1 MGSLVLLDLMGGVA
15 LLLWGLHMVHSG
27 ILRAFGPNLRHLL
40 GRALGNRLTAFS
52 AGLGLTALLQSSTAT
67 ALITSS
73 FTSEGL
79 VSLVP
84 ALAIMLGANV
94 GTTLIVQVLSFNI
107 AAVAPVLF
115 IVGLVAFRSGPRSR
129 IKDVGRV
136 FIGLGLMLL
145 ALHILLNTLAPAE
158 NAPGVRVF
166 MNAITGDPI
175 LCILFAAVITW
186 LVHSSVASVLLVMSL
201 AYAHFITPPA
211 ALALVLGANLG
222 SAINPLVEGA
232 RRDNP
237 ASYRLPLGNLI
248 NRVAGILLVAPFLGP
263 IAELLQSW
271 QPDLAK
277 ATALFH
283 IAFNVATAVAFIGLL
298 DGLAAILKKLLPE
311 RVREAD
317 PSGPRYLDESALET
331 PSLALADAARETLH
345 MGDHVEIMLRKVMA
359 AMMTN
364 DRALVDQ
371 VTQMDNSVDSLD
383 EAIKLYVTKLTRG
396 SLDEREGQRAMEI
409 VSFAINLEHIGD
421 IIDKNLSEL
430 ATKKIKRRFQFSAEG
445 AEELSAF
452 HKRTMDSLRIAFGV
466 FMSGDVNE
474 ARKLLAEKSALRNA
488 ELAATERHLDRLR
501 EGRPETIE
509 TTSLHLDVLRDL
521 RRIHSHICSVA
532 IPCSMPPAN
541 SPPIAAPR
549 RFWPHCRRR
558 CTAADKSTIQRLRCA
573 AAVLHD
579 QHDVSDVDD
588 RRHRL
593 AEDDHRLT
601 LGDAVDQ
608 RHQPASHREEPER
621 HRHHALS
628 GALARNPLHQE
639 TGGEQQLRDQP
650 EGQPEIELGDEYVVE
665 IVAKRLAVLN
675 QHQITSVAMGVGFLR
690 RISHHTPARS
700 MIPIHS
706 RSKKP

>member
-27 ILRAFGPNLRHLL
+27 ILRAFGPDLRLL
-40 GRALGNRLTAFS
+40 LAKALHNRFTAFA

-73 FTSEGL
+73 FTAEGL

-115 IVGLVAFRSGPRSR
+115 IIGLVAFRSGPRSR
-129 IKDVGRV
+129 IKDIGRV
-136 FIGLGLMLL
+136 LIGLGLMLL
-145 ALHILLNTLAPAE
+145 ALHILLTSLAPAE
-158 NAPGVRVF
+158 NAPGARVF
-166 MNAITGDPI
+166 MNAITGDPV
-175 LCILFAAVITW
+175 LCVLIGAVVTW
-186 LVHSSVASVLLVMSL
+186 AVHSSVASVLLIMSL
-201 AYAHFITPPA
+201 AYAHFVTPFA

-222 SAINPLVEGA
+222 SAINPIFEGA

-237 ASYRLPLGNLI
+237 ASYRLPLGNLL
-248 NRVAGILLVAPFLGP
+248 NRVAGIVLVAPFLRP
-263 IAELLQSW
+263 ISEGLLSW
-271 QPDLAK
+271 QPDPAK
-277 ATALFH
+277 ATATFH
-283 IAFNVATAVAFIGLL
+283 IAFNVATAILFIGLL
-298 DGLAAILKKLLPE
+298 DGLARLLKSLLPE
-311 RVREAD
+311 RVRDED
-317 PSGPRYLDESALET
+317 PSRPRYLDESALET

-345 MGDHVEIMLRKVMA
+345 MGDHVEVMLRKVMA

-371 VTQMDNSVDSLD
+371 VSRMDNSVDGLD

-396 SLDEREGQRAMEI
+396 SLDEREGKRAMEI
-409 VSFAINLEHIGD
+409 ISFAINLEHIGD

-430 ATKKIKRRFQFSAEG
+430 ATKKIKRRFQFSPEG

-474 ARKLLAEKSALRNA
+474 ARKLLAEKAALRNT

-501 EGRPETIE
+501 EGRPETLE

-532 IPCSMPPAN
+532 YPVLDAAGELEAYRAVESEVAASSLPA
-541 SPPIAAPR
+541 PGR
-549 RFWPHCRRR
+549 
-558 CTAADKSTIQRLRCA
+558 
-573 AAVLHD
+573 
-579 QHDVSDVDD
+579 
-588 RRHRL
+588 
-593 AEDDHRLT
+593 
-601 LGDAVDQ
+601 
-608 RHQPASHREEPER
+608 
-621 HRHHALS
+621 
-628 GALARNPLHQE
+628 
-639 TGGEQQLRDQP
+639 
-650 EGQPEIELGDEYVVE
+650 
-665 IVAKRLAVLN
+665 
-675 QHQITSVAMGVGFLR
+675 
-690 RISHHTPARS
+690 
-700 MIPIHS
+700 
-706 RSKKP
+706 

>member
-1 MGSLVLLDLMGGVA
+1 MGTMVLLDLMGGVA

-27 ILRAFGPNLRHLL
+27 ILRAFGPDLRLWL
-40 GRALGNRLTAFS
+40 AKGLSNRFAAFT

-115 IVGLVAFRSGPRSR
+115 IIGLVAFRSGPRSR
-129 IKDVGRV
+129 IKDIGRV
-136 FIGLGLMLL
+136 AIGLGLMLL
-145 ALHILLNTLAPAE
+145 ALHILLDTLAPAE

-166 MNAITGDPI
+166 LDAITGDPV
-175 LCILFAAVITW
+175 LCIVFGALVTW

-201 AYAHFITPPA
+201 AYAHFISPA
-211 ALALVLGANLG
+211 AAPALVLGANLG
-222 SAINPLVEGA
+222 SAINPIFEGA

-237 ASYRLPLGNLI
+237 ASYRLPLGNLA
-248 NRVAGILLVAPFLGP
+248 NRVVGIVLVAPFLNP
-263 IAELLQSW
+263 IAGLLQSW

-283 IAFNVATAVAFIGLL
+283 IAFNVATAVIFIGLL
-298 DGLAAILKKLLPE
+298 DGMARLLKRLLPT
-311 RVREAD
+311 RVLEAD
-317 PSGPRYLDESALET
+317 PSRPRYLDDSALET
-331 PSLALADAARETLH
+331 PSLALADAARETLN
-345 MGDHVEIMLRKVMA
+345 MGDQVEIMLRKVMA
-359 AMMTN
+359 AVMTN

-371 VTQMDNSVDSLD
+371 VSRMDNSVDSLN

-396 SLDEREGQRAMEI
+396 SLDEREGKRAMEI
-409 VSFAINLEHIGD
+409 ISFAINLEHMGD

-430 ATKKIKRRFQFSAEG
+430 ATKKIKRRFQFSPEG

-452 HKRTMDSLRIAFGV
+452 HKRTTDSLRIAFGV

-474 ARKLLAEKSALRNA
+474 ARKLLGEKALLRNT

-532 IPCSMPPAN
+532 YPVLDAAGELAAYRSAEADLATLPA
-541 SPPIAAPR
+541 PVPGR
-549 RFWPHCRRR
+549 
-558 CTAADKSTIQRLRCA
+558 
-573 AAVLHD
+573 
-579 QHDVSDVDD
+579 
-588 RRHRL
+588 
-593 AEDDHRLT
+593 
-601 LGDAVDQ
+601 G
-608 RHQPASHREEPER
+608 
-621 HRHHALS
+621 
-628 GALARNPLHQE
+628 
-639 TGGEQQLRDQP
+639 
-650 EGQPEIELGDEYVVE
+650 
-665 IVAKRLAVLN
+665 
-675 QHQITSVAMGVGFLR
+675 
-690 RISHHTPARS
+690 
-700 MIPIHS
+700 
-706 RSKKP
+706 